1 MLTKSMRAVV
11 LYGEGDLRVGERE
24 IPQLL
29 PGKTLI
35 EVAFAGIC
43 ATDREVFSGRI
54 PGIKPQVIPG
64 HELTGTVV
72 AGDESDEIKIG
83 DRVVADTIYDCNK
96 CNSCLTDLA
105 AECSNPG
112 ELGFTADGGWSQ
124 YVLVDTSRIHKIP
137 DHLSFE
143 ESVITEPFV
152 IPFGALLDSKA
163 MIKDQRILVVGDGLA
178 AVAFASCAIALG
190 ASRVDVSLRNESRR
204 ALFTNISEKIHVVI
218 GEGVAKLSADVSIDA
233 VGNSESIAT
242 AISGVKNSGQVICY
256 GFSSEYA
263 DNFPIAEVVLRNI
276 RLSGHTN
283 SSGKWPM
290 VIKML
295 SAGEVKT
302 KGLIDRIITPE
313 EVPDSIAHWQA
324 NLRTVIRF
332 KV

>member
-11 LYGEGDLRVGERE
+11 LHGEGDLRVVERKV
-24 IPQLL
+24 PQLL
-29 PGKTLI
+29 PGKSLI
-35 EVAFAGIC
+35 EIAFAGIC

-64 HELTGTVV
+64 HEITGTVV

-83 DRVVADTIYDCNK
+83 DRVVADTVFSCRE
-96 CNSCLTDLA
+96 CNSCRENST

-112 ELGFTADGGWSQ
+112 ELGFTADGGWSE

-137 DHLSFE
+137 DHVSFE
-143 ESVITEPFV
+143 ESVIIEPFV
-152 IPFGALLDSKA
+152 IPFGALLDSNA
-163 MIKDQRILVVGDGLA
+163 TIKDQRVLVVGQGLA

-190 ASRVDVSLRNESRR
+190 ASRVDVSLRDEKRR
-204 ALFTNISEKIHVVI
+204 ALFTNISQKINVVI
-218 GEGVAKLSADVSIDA
+218 GEEAATLSADVSIDA

-242 AISGVKNSGQVICY
+242 AISGVKNFGQVICY

-263 DNFPIAEVVLRNI
+263 DKFPIADVVLRNI
-276 RLSGHTN
+276 QLSGHTN
-283 SSGKWPM
+283 SSGRWPA

-295 SAGEVKT
+295 SSGEVKT
-302 KGLIDRIITPE
+302 RGLVDRIITPE
-313 EVPDSIAHWQA
+313 EVPDSIAHWQG

-332 KV
+332 KG